1 MVTLVVVETPVAV
14 DAAVVGALPLAA
26 LATFPPS
33 RPPRPHVC
41 TSRATEC
48 STWVVTAAATPP
60 LAVAALQVVWV
71 GGILAMAVALAAA
84 AAATLGSTPGVARAS
99 RSATRSNISRC
110 LPGHASKAP
119 WMPRR

>member
-60 LAVAALQVVWV
+60 LAVA
-71 GGILAMAVALAAA
+71 LAAA